1 MGQGMSTSF
10 PHSTSN
16 SQGNRSF
23 AFDYDYYA
31 SDNKTATIKWVGAGD
46 GTNSFG
52 IDFTPTPI
60 LQYYNVYLEDS
71 STGLTHGPVRIEK
84 DWPLYASFSGL
95 SSTVSGYTFLVD
107 AVYGKPAT
115 SGTSLEDGTSTIN
128 VFFDFSANAAQSY
141 DNTYTFVEIDE
152 NNPPSTING
161 ISWTTPSVGD
171 STSYTLT
178 SGGTSV
184 SGWSYYQSGATHG
197 FRIEA
202 NVTQYTIAS
211 GGTFT
216 VGGSTVQSNEGRYE
230 AADIMFTHRLSVGAD
245 TLANFAAATGD
256 PYLTTFTGD
265 IYKLPNDNHTY
276 RMIDNFTSTGT
287 ASERF
292 FINTQMYLLPDNK
305 QAWLD
310 HYLQL
315 ANRRPEYKKYF
326 DQNPEYIENAR
337 AIGGSF
343 MKTSRIQLGEEYV
356 EFDMETLELTDYSND
371 YSNVFSFTEELP
383 IETGL
388 EATHSIDAY
397 THEAGSFRCVRFNT
411 TTHGEVIAKL
421 FTFAN
426 PQLRTAINIGS
437 PVRFEATNS
446 HGALLCPQRADNIR
460 VACLDSSPSIS
471 APEASPF
478 YRLFQETFIKNGD
491 VYQIQMVDCE

>member
-16 SQGNRSF
+16 SKGNRSF

-115 SGTSLEDGTSTIN
+115 SGASLEDGTSTIS

-178 SGGTSV
+178 FGGTSV

-197 FRIEA
+197 FRIA
-202 NVTQYTIAS
+202 TNVTEYTIAEDD
-211 GGTFT
+211 TFT
-216 VGGSTVQSNEGRYE
+216 VGGATVQSNEGRYE

-265 IYKLPNDNHTY
+265 IYKLPNDNNTY
-276 RMIDNFTSTGT
+276 RMIDNFCLTDNPDHQ
-287 ASERF
+287 F
-292 FINTQMYLLPDNK
+292 YINTQMYMLPDDK

-310 HYLQL
+310 HYLNL
-315 ANRRPEYKKYF
+315 ANQRPEYRKYF
-326 DQNPEYIENAR
+326 DQNPDYIESAR

-343 MKTSRIQLGEEYV
+343 MKVSRIQNGQHYL
-356 EFDMETLELTDYSND
+356 EFDMETLEVISKSPLADTAFQISK
-371 YSNVFSFTEELP
+371 EHP

-397 THEAGSFRCVRFNT
+397 THEAGFFKCIRFYSA
-411 TTHGEVIAKL
+411 THGEVVAKIFSFSKNL
-421 FTFAN
+421 FLKT
-426 PQLRTAINIGS
+426 
-437 PVRFEATNS
+437 
-446 HGALLCPQRADNIR
+446 
-460 VACLDSSPSIS
+460 
-471 APEASPF
+471 
-478 YRLFQETFIKNGD
+478 Y
-491 VYQIQMVDCE
+491 